1 MAAISARHLFTSD
14 RVRRATTA
22 FIGRER
28 ELKSLGTAPPR
39 AHAVDGRVADSPF
52 VSLRYHVDTWATDLD
67 ELVVDVQ
74 RDLAEV
80 NEHRARVMQS
90 LRRNEEMRRHVLNAL
105 HRYSVHDVVRC
116 FHDGL
121 ALTGELGRIEEQAA
135 GLKRRLDAVTAEQ
148 STFRAVA
155 DVLRQVAASGGIA
168 INERGSR
175 LSQASR
181 RIFQIVDEEHEATA
195 RAILD
200 GPMQS
205 LSDAAFAAELATHTV
220 DTDPA
225 AAAEHASRCRA
236 ASVEAARELD
246 ALVKRLRPVD
256 QQRSLTDS
264 LRRMLRESSAGPAAH
279 VRVIGQE
286 RRLPALVEVT
296 VFRIVEEAVDNAV
309 RHGHSERIDVLLS
322 FNNDRVVV
330 VVKDDG
336 DGFDVVATEAR
347 LGRTRGLGL
356 IEMHERAALTG
367 SRLEVRSLIG
377 AGTEVRMMLAQRAG
391 ARAG

>member
-1 MAAISARHLFTSD
+1 M
-14 RVRRATTA
+14 
-22 FIGRER
+22 G
-28 ELKSLGTAPPR
+28 
-39 AHAVDGRVADSPF
+39 
-52 VSLRYHVDTWATDLD
+52 LRYHVDTWATDLD

-80 NEHRARVMQS
+80 NEHRARVMQN

-105 HRYSVHDVVRC
+105 HRYSMRDVVRC

-121 ALTGELGRIEEQAA
+121 ALTEELGRVEEQAA
-135 GLKRRLDAVTAEQ
+135 GLKRRLAAVTAEQ
-148 STFRAVA
+148 TTFRAVA
-155 DVLRQVAASGGIA
+155 GVLRQVAASGGIA

-175 LSQASR
+175 LTQASR
-181 RIFQIVDEEHEATA
+181 RIYQIVDEEHEATA

-205 LSDAAFAAELATHTV
+205 LSDAAFAAELATHTLA
-220 DTDPA
+220 TDPA
-225 AAAEHASRCRA
+225 VAAEHAARCRA
-236 ASVEAARELD
+236 AAIEAARELD
-246 ALVKRLRPVD
+246 GLVRRLRPVD
-256 QQRSLTDS
+256 QKRSLTES
-264 LRRMLRESSAGPAAH
+264 LRSLLQESSAGRAAH

-286 RRLPALVEVT
+286 RRLPALTEVT